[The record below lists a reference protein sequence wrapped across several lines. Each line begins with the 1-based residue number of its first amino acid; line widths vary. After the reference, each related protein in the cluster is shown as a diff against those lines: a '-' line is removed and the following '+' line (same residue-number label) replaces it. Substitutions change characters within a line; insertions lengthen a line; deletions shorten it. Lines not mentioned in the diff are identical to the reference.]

1 MEKHQRERKIILEEG
16 KFYGPKI
23 TDEITNKDYF
33 IDCYKK
39 AAKQALSIIKSNNKE
54 HNNIKNRIAFLGNRG
69 QGKTSMMYS
78 FIKSLRTKNKV
89 LFSNQLDN
97 VEILILDVID
107 PSMFE
112 DCSNVLDILLG
123 QMFDKITNEDIINQ
137 NKIEKEDI
145 SDMTIMFNDLYNQ
158 IRIIKDKNI
167 LNENMNLYEGAIDTL
182 LAIKNITNFRENLK
196 NFIDKFLK
204 LTTRKSEKSILVIPI
219 DDIDID
225 LTHCYET
232 VETVR
237 KYLNIPNVL
246 IIMAAK
252 LEQLH
257 ECIRLENLNK
267 VLKSTNEDSNRV
279 YEDVYNMTTK
289 YLLKLL
295 PENRRIHIPEIV
307 NNINSL
313 QYKTQIEIKSKSITT
328 TNTNIQSDLCKMLYE
343 KTDILILDN
352 NQHHNY
358 LISGNLRDVV
368 DLYSCLY
375 EMDQTDNSDKIE
387 KTRIYLSNLEKFK
400 DYFLN
405 NWCTNNLHFNTARLI
420 RKLYNN
426 GGCYKNH
433 LLIEMIA
440 ELSPNDE
447 NAQGNL
453 SKLLKQRGKRELF
466 YDLSDISYHLNKI
479 SNHNYRINVD
489 NASKFVFAVKICY
502 TIIMNQLKFI
512 DELNKLDNDS
522 EKGKKT
528 KEDNQAGYLI
538 KFIGGRI
545 LKENV
550 LLRVK
555 EDYTSKKTHIN
566 GNVIANCVD
575 ANFTSIFKKNRDNE
589 NLSLLAILSTTS
601 KDNARDIYFYN
612 PENKSVENFYF
623 DPCQFFFNGL
633 DLNYFT
639 RYNENEKMKNKIDG
653 QLNIKFDQIKNSLEL
668 VSKTIICN
676 MALYDFYID
685 WLDIRYYVKKTDLS
699 LKISTFYEST
709 KEWLNQ
715 LKIDL
720 SRQDDAFKD
729 CEFYKALEEII
740 TFLKEAITQ
749 LKNSGCDLINKKAI
763 EDEEKKDKAINEEKH
778 EYEDD
783 NRGKK

>member
-1 MEKHQRERKIILEEG
+1 MEKHRREKKIILEEG

-23 TDEITNKDYF
+23 TEEITNNDYF

-39 AAKQALSIIKSNNKE
+39 AAKQALGIIKSNNKG

-78 FIKSLRTKNKV
+78 FLKALRMRNKA
-89 LFSNQLDN
+89 LFSDQLDN
-97 VEILILDVID
+97 VEIMILDVID

-112 DCSNVLDILLG
+112 DCSNVLDVLLG

-137 NKIEKEDI
+137 NKIEIEDI

-182 LAIKNITNFRENLK
+182 LTIKNITNFRENLK

-204 LTTRKSEKSILVIPI
+204 LTTKKAEKSVLVIPI

-375 EMDQTDNSDKIE
+375 EMDKTDNSDKIE

-447 NAQGNL
+447 NAQKSL

-479 SNHNYRINVD
+479 ANHNYSINVD
-489 NASKFVFAVKICY
+489 NTSKFVFAVKICY

-512 DELNKLDNDS
+512 DELNALDNNYEND
-522 EKGKKT
+522 KKT
-528 KEDNQAGYLI
+528 KDDNQAGYLI

-555 EDYTSKKTHIN
+555 EDNDSNKTYIN
-566 GNVIANCVD
+566 GKVIANCVD
-575 ANFTSIFKKNRDNE
+575 ANITSIFKDENNRNNAD
-589 NLSLLAILSTTS
+589 LSLLAVLSTTS
-601 KDNARDIYFYN
+601 KDNTRDIYFYN

-623 DPCQFFFNGL
+623 DPCQLFFNGL
-633 DLNYFT
+633 DLNYFIK
-639 RYNENEKMKNKIDG
+639 YNENPKMKDKING
-653 QLNIKFDQIKNSLEL
+653 QLNIEYDQIKNSLEL

-709 KEWLNQ
+709 SAWLNQ
-715 LKIDL
+715 LKKDL
-720 SRQDDAFKD
+720 SRQDELFKES
-729 CEFYKALEEII
+729 EFYKAIGKII
-740 TFLKEAITQ
+740 DFLKKAIIQ
-749 LKNSGCDLINKKAI
+749 LENSDCNLINNNAIKKENNEYEKNNRNKKA
-763 EDEEKKDKAINEEKH
+763 K
-778 EYEDD
+778 
-783 NRGKK
+783 